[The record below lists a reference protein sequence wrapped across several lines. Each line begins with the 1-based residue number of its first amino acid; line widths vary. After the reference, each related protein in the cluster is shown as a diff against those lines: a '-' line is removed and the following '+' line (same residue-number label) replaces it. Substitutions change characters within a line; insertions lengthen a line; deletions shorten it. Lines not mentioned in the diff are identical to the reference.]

1 MVIRCRRGSMSHDL
15 TQVAFTNAKLSSRGA
30 IRKSHDVATWLSK
43 MSMLVDRGLKAESAI
58 KAWNQEATRE
68 SQLTGQKRVALLAL
82 LTGPTGTKKLLLDH
96 ASFFGAASAFSEECF
111 ASKNLFPGYFPRT
124 VLDKVWRSRL
134 TVTDAGFLLFL
145 RYTDACHHQKLPET
159 RGKLSKERCAELSQ
173 LSQLVVSVETELKEG
188 GVVTSRLTDALMA
201 CDGNL
206 ELELQVALSE
216 KAGKWKP
223 ADLTLVQEVLKEH
236 SATADSKFF
245 VEKRT
250 VAAGELEREE
260 FDLMKKMFECRGCTC
275 LMFFRNKKFLR
286 FQLVTLQNV

>member
-1 MVIRCRRGSMSHDL
+1 MSHDL
-15 TQVAFTNAKLSSRGA
+15 MQVAFTNAKLSSRGA
-30 IRKSHDVATWLSK
+30 IRKSHDVACWLSK
-43 MSMLVDRGLKAESAI
+43 ISMLVDRGLKAESAI

-82 LTGPTGTKKLLLDH
+82 SSGPAGTTKLLLDH
-96 ASFFGAASAFSEECF
+96 ASFFGSASAFSEECF
-111 ASKNLFPGYFPRT
+111 AAKNLFPGYFPRT
-124 VLDKVWRSRL
+124 VLDKTWRSRL

-173 LSQLVVSVETELKEG
+173 LTQLVV
-188 GVVTSRLTDALMA
+188 TSKLTDALLD
-201 CDGNL
+201 CDANL

-216 KAGKWKP
+216 KAAKWKP
-223 ADLTLVQEVLKEH
+223 ADLTLVQEILKAH

-245 VEKRT
+245 VEKRV

-260 FDLMKKMFECRGCTC
+260 FDLMKKMFEYLACFVSCSLG
-275 LMFFRNKKFLR
+275 NS
-286 FQLVTLQNV
+286 